1 MWGLEFRNIFRSH
14 DEIGNTTLSQNLS
27 KSIWKFLP
35 KRKRKKEITA
45 KKKRKKKKRKR
56 KKPRNLSK
64 DFILQKMP
72 YDC

>member
-1 MWGLEFRNIFRSH
+1 MRGLEFRNIFRSH

-45 KKKRKKKKRKR
+45 KKKEKKEKKKKKA
-56 KKPRNLSK
+56 KKSFQRFYSSK
-64 DFILQKMP
+64 NAI
-72 YDC
+72 

>member
-1 MWGLEFRNIFRSH
+1 MRGLEFRNIFRSH

-45 KKKRKKKKRKR
+45 KKKKKKKEKTQEIFT
-56 KKPRNLSK
+56 K
-64 DFILQKMP
+64 ILFFKNMP